1 MGAPDSSHTGTRNIT
16 TKMLLL
22 TICVSG
28 AAWIA
33 EFDNGY
39 TGIVLVMP
47 AYQKAFGHCKQVPGP
62 TGGTMEQCTLT
73 TLRQSLISVS
83 ILFMAV
89 GCALAGFFGSVLGRR
104 ATIQIACLF
113 CIIGA
118 AGMLGTSGNFLNYM
132 VCKCING
139 VGIGQLLA
147 SSIVYGSECVAASKR
162 GLLLGI
168 YNIGLAMGNVTAAA
182 VCTGSATLS
191 PNNDWQWKTPIIC
204 QIPLGICL
212 ALSMM
217 LFPESPRWL
226 LLKGKDEQARKSF
239 AIFQNLDPDSD
250 AIKDQV
256 EDVQKYLD
264 FERTLD
270 ASTSWTEIYRGVN
283 LRRTA
288 VSALILIG
296 LAISGVQF
304 VGPYAAL
311 FLNGLGIKSPYL
323 INTIVG
329 LCIFGGAFIGP
340 LVLDYGG
347 RRFAMLYGYAAMA
360 ACMLILSAI
369 STALGQHSPVAQT
382 VVVVFL
388 CIWAFVFGGFI
399 GPSVWLASAEMHSV
413 RMRTYGQANTTF
425 LYEIFSFGATFWTP
439 YMLNVKYGNMGSDVG
454 YFYFGVTVAV
464 LILVFLFVPETSRL
478 TLEQIDD
485 CFLSGKRA
493 WKTSTKRNIAISRG
507 ELVETVKSEH
517 DALQHEI
524 FQSQTASSSQ

>member
-1 MGAPDSSHTGTRNIT
+1 MGVQAESTQNEPSQKIT

-39 TGIVLVMP
+39 AGIVLVMP
-47 AYQKAFGHCKQVPGP
+47 AYKKAFGHCQQVPDP
-62 TGGTMEQCTLT
+62 VTGASLEQCSLT
-73 TLRQSLISVS
+73 TLQQSLISVS

-89 GCALAGFFGSVLGRR
+89 GCAFAGIFGSMLGRR

-118 AGMLGTSGNFLNYM
+118 AGMLGTTGSFLNYM
-132 VCKCING
+132 VCKSING
-139 VGIGQLLA
+139 IGIGQLLA
-147 SSIVYGSECVAASKR
+147 SSIVYGSECVVASKR

-182 VCTGSATLS
+182 VCAGSATLS
-191 PNNDWQWKTPIIC
+191 PTNNWQWKMPIIC
-204 QIPLGICL
+204 QIPLGIIL
-212 ALSMM
+212 GLGVM

-239 AIFQNLDPDSD
+239 ATFQHLDPDSA
-250 AIKDQV
+250 AITTQLN
-256 EDVQKYLD
+256 EVQKHLD
-264 FERTLD
+264 FEKTLD
-270 ASTSWTEIYRGVN
+270 ASTSWLEIYRGVN

-288 VSALILIG
+288 VSALILVG
-296 LAISGVQF
+296 LAITGVQF
-304 VGPYAAL
+304 VGPFAAL
-311 FLNGLGIKSPYL
+311 FLSGLGIDNPYL
-323 INTIVG
+323 INVIVG
-329 LCIFGGAFIGP
+329 LCIFAGAFIGP
-340 LVLDYGG
+340 VVLDYGG

-360 ACMLILSAI
+360 ACMLILSAV
-369 STALGQHSPVAQT
+369 STALGQFAPTSQN

-439 YMLNVKYGNMGSDVG
+439 YMLNVNYGNMGSDVG

-485 CFLSGKRA
+485 CFISGKRA
-493 WKTSTKRNIAISRG
+493 
-507 ELVETVKSEH
+507 
-517 DALQHEI
+517 
-524 FQSQTASSSQ
+524 

>member
-1 MGAPDSSHTGTRNIT
+1 MVY
-16 TKMLLL
+16 L

-33 EFDNGY
+33 EFDNGFA
-39 TGIVLVMP
+39 GIALVMP
-47 AYQKAFGHCKQVPGP
+47 AFQKAFGHCEQVRDP
-62 TGGTMEQCTLT
+62 TGAMIEQCVLT
-73 TLRQSLISVS
+73 TLQQSLISVS

-89 GCALAGFFGSVLGRR
+89 GCALAGFFGSVFGRR

-113 CIIGA
+113 CIVGA
-118 AGMLGTSGNFLNYM
+118 AGMLGTSGSFLNYM

-147 SSIVYGSECVAASKR
+147 SSIIYGSECVVASKR
-162 GLLLGI
+162 GLLMGI
-168 YNIGLAMGNVTAAA
+168 YNIGLALGNVTAAG
-182 VCTGSATLS
+182 VCAGSATLS
-191 PNNDWQWKTPIIC
+191 PKNDWQWKTPIIC
-204 QIPLGICL
+204 QIPLGVIL
-212 ALSMM
+212 GLGVM

-239 AIFQNLDPDSD
+239 AEFQSLDADSA
-250 AIKDQV
+250 AIRDQV
-256 EDVQKYLD
+256 EDVQRHLD

-270 ASTSWTEIYRGVN
+270 ASTSWTEIYTSVN

-288 VSALILIG
+288 VSALILVA
-296 LAISGVQF
+296 LAITGIQF
-304 VGPYAAL
+304 VGPFAAL
-311 FLNGLGIKSPYL
+311 FLSDLGLKNPYL
-323 INTIVG
+323 VNAIVG

-347 RRFAMLYGYAAMA
+347 RRFAMIYGYSAMA

-369 STALGQHSPVAQT
+369 STALGQHNPISQT

-425 LYEIFSFGATFWTP
+425 FYEIFSFGATFWTP
-439 YMLNVKYGNMGSDVG
+439 YMLNAQYGNMGSDVG
-454 YFYFGVTVAV
+454 YFYFGVTIAV

-485 CFLSGKRA
+485 IFQSGRRA
-493 WKTSTKRNIAISRG
+493 WKTSTKRNIAISRSG
-507 ELVETVKSEH
+507 LLETAKSEH
-517 DALQHEI
+517 EVFEI
-524 FQSQTASSSQ
+524 EKVRTVSTSPTSQ